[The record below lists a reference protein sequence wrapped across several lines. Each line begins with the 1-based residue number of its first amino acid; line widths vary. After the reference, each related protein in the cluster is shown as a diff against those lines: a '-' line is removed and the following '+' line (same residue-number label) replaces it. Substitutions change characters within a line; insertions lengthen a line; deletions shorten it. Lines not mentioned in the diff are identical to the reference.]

1 MEFWG
6 AKVKSGEPLE
16 VDPGDGCLLHLSQAC
31 LGEAK
36 KDKGNESICLFLKV
50 GKQKLVLGTLSSE
63 KFPQL
68 SFDLMFEKRFVLSH
82 NSKNGSVCF
91 TGFKA
96 FLPEQGESSDLE
108 EDFPVVPR
116 NSGKYESQAK
126 QAAKPDGTAAKR
138 VKIVEPNKVED
149 TDEDVDK
156 DASLNDASSD
166 EDEFNEAK
174 AKVDGEAEI
183 SECDE
188 SSGDDSSDDEDS
200 SEDEDEETPK
210 KAEASK
216 KRPMESAKKTLVPE
230 KKAKFITPEKT
241 EVIAADGKKG
251 GGHVATPHPSKKDGT
266 TKQQTLKSGG
276 AYPCKSCNRSFGSE
290 NGLQSHTKA
299 KHSDGK

>member
-36 KDKGNESICLFLKV
+36 KDKGNESICLFVKV

-82 NSKNGSVCF
+82 NSKNGN
-91 TGFKA
+91 
-96 FLPEQGESSDLE
+96 LE

-116 NSGKYESQAK
+116 NSGRDNAHSGKYESQAK

-156 DASLNDASSD
+156 DASLNDVSSD

-183 SECDE
+183 SEGDE
-188 SSGDDSSDDEDS
+188 SSGDDSCDDEDS
-200 SEDEDEETPK
+200 SEYEDEETPK

-216 KRPMESAKKTLVPE
+216 KRPMESAKKTLAPE

>member
-36 KDKGNESICLFLKV
+36 KDRGNESICLFVKV

-82 NSKNGSVCF
+82 NSKNGN
-91 TGFKA
+91 
-96 FLPEQGESSDLE
+96 LE
-108 EDFPVVPR
+108 EDFLVVPR

-126 QAAKPDGTAAKR
+126 QAARPDGTAAKR

-166 EDEFNEAK
+166 EDKFNEAK

-183 SECDE
+183 SEGDE

-230 KKAKFITPEKT
+230 KKTKFITPEKT
-241 EVIAADGKKG
+241 DGKKG

-299 KHSDGK
+299 KHSDGKSSAQ